1 MKIWKITQNVNNSY
15 DTFDSAI
22 VVAKTE
28 EDAKTIHPA
37 DSEFSSTRTWCHV
50 DEVKVE
56 YIGTATKGTKRGV
69 ILASFNAG

>member
-1 MKIWKITQNVNNSY
+1 MKLWKLSQNVNNDY

-22 VVAKTE
+22 VAAKTE
-28 EDAKTIHPA
+28 EDAKTIHPT
-37 DSEFSSTRTWCHV
+37 DYEFSSSRTWCSV
-50 DEVKVE
+50 EEVKVE